1 MLNISD
7 ISILMF
13 IQEIQ
18 DKLNNPPTFEKV
30 LNLPECER
38 EFIKLIKGIPMYQLS
53 TLRDDIRGASDIIV
67 RYNRLLTKSH
77 GWDTNI
83 MLLASLQYVVAN
95 YAQNKNLCMKSITAK
110 LDGFNYLANLFLAS
124 LASVVNAN
132 RVPEKDPHSL

>member
-1 MLNISD
+1 
-7 ISILMF
+7 MF

-18 DKLNNPPTFEKV
+18 DKLNNPPSFEKI

-38 EFIKLIKGIPMYQLS
+38 EFVKLIKGVPIYQLS

-67 RYNRLLTKSH
+67 RYNRLLAKSH
-77 GWDTNI
+77 EWDTNI

-95 YAQNKNLCMKSITAK
+95 YAQNKNLSMKSIAAK
-110 LDGFNYLANLFLAS
+110 LDGFNYLTNLLLAS